1 MCATKG
7 RGPQTVF
14 SPAFAE
20 GSGLQVQGNRIPG
33 MPAIAMQNA
42 SGNTYRRKKSKWRG
56 PVPVSA
62 IEKVLTQDN
71 RYADM
76 MLTKQLRR
84 IQNDRH
90 HAEKLFE
97 WQQQSFVV
105 RQAMKETELREMGVS
120 HTSFLPEMTM
130 KVSEPDVRARR
141 PFGRVSRRYA
151 DQIREIT
158 AADRSVTLPEIA
170 LAERRDEM
178 GLKHRVYRRERTDT
192 FTRLHGFDLPLYGP
206 EQDAK
211 KEQRKREIV
220 KSRQRAQESKGL
232 NDARFVELE
241 RTLTRNG
248 RKFPEAVWRYEK
260 NKPSGTAEDK
270 ADEGLS
276 KKAPKSA
283 EILRKLQEQMT
294 SKPMSELAKS
304 ALVDFDI

>member
-1 MCATKG
+1 
-7 RGPQTVF
+7 
-14 SPAFAE
+14 
-20 GSGLQVQGNRIPG
+20 
-33 MPAIAMQNA
+33 MPVIAMQNA
-42 SGNTYRRKKSKWRG
+42 TGNTYRRKKSKWRG

-76 MLTKQLRR
+76 MLSKQLRR

-90 HAEKLFE
+90 HAEKLLE

-105 RQAMKETELREMGVS
+105 RQAIKETELREMGVN
-120 HTSFLPEMTM
+120 HTSFLPEVTM

-151 DQIREIT
+151 DQIRDQLKEMT
-158 AADRSVTLPEIA
+158 AAERSVTLPEIP
-170 LAERRDEM
+170 LPNRDEEF
-178 GLKHRVYRRERTDT
+178 GLTNRIYRRERTDV

-206 EQDAK
+206 ELEAK
-211 KEQRKREIV
+211 KELRKREIV
-220 KSRQRAQESKGL
+220 KSRQIAQQSKGM
-232 NDARFVELE
+232 NDMRFMELE

-248 RKFPEAVWRYEK
+248 RQFSEAVWRHEK
-260 NKPSGTAEDK
+260 RKTASDNEDQLGTEK
-270 ADEGLS
+270 RNS
-276 KKAPKSA
+276 KQKVSKSA

-304 ALVDFDI
+304 ALVDFDTCT